1 MAWDKWS
8 VIPRE
13 VTAWQFNSNFD
24 KVLLSSGDDGGGN
37 SIVFVQESEQSS
49 PGHAP
54 RRRSRCASRREV

>member
-8 VIPRE
+8 VIPRD

-24 KVLLSSGDDGGGN
+24 KVLLSSGDDGGWN

-54 RRRSRCASRREV
+54 

>member
-24 KVLLSSGDDGGGN
+24 KVLLSSWDDG
-37 SIVFVQESEQSS
+37 VMELYCV
-49 PGHAP
+49 
-54 RRRSRCASRREV
+54 RSRA